1 MGKSEVKLLKTMT
14 DTDLDAMRD
23 EIEELKETTAMLSDL
38 VTSLASNQQNL
49 IGVVEG
55 LANSDGEDTE
65 AVVRTALET
74 VGLDLPDESDGSI
87 EPANE
92 RPADDRMFN

>member
-1 MGKSEVKLLKTMT
+1 MT
-14 DTDLDAMRD
+14 DPDADLDAL
-23 EIEELKETTAMLSDL
+23 EAEVEELKETTAMLSDL

-65 AVVRTALET
+65 AVVRTALEA
-74 VGLDLPDESDGSI
+74 VGTDLPDESDGSV